1 MRKVSKKYSFVRLQ
15 GINIYNIIMTNLKVI
30 KGGKNLLFKVIM
42 LFGEKKNEKK
52 MEKDKRREVIII
64 DHIISTL

>member
-42 LFGEKKNEKK
+42 LFGKKKMMKKK
-52 MEKDKRREVIII
+52 MEKTKEEK
-64 DHIISTL
+64 

>member
-30 KGGKNLLFKVIM
+30 KGGRNLLFKVIM

>member
-42 LFGEKKNEKK
+42 LFGGKKKWKRQKK
-52 MEKDKRREVIII
+52 R
-64 DHIISTL
+64 SNNY